1 MQQSSHICCAGAK
14 KGRGRGKES
23 GANWSRCREW
33 NPPLPH
39 SSVPYSSTTT
49 TCERKEG
56 ERSVCVYVC
65 THLSAFYYAEG
76 WKQASVLFLFLAIE
90 DLTSDFLFPFSPP
103 PPLLRSS
110 HGISLPFLSCSY
122 LLFLHK
128 EAPSVIH
135 KSRFFDKSVKHM

>member
-1 MQQSSHICCAGAK
+1 M
-14 KGRGRGKES
+14 
-23 GANWSRCREW
+23 
-33 NPPLPH
+33 
-39 SSVPYSSTTT
+39 
-49 TCERKEG
+49 
-56 ERSVCVYVC
+56 C

-103 PPLLRSS
+103 PLPLLRSS

-135 KSRFFDKSVKHM
+135 KSRFFDKYVKHM